1 MPNVPQARN
10 SQEFHRRR
18 AEVEMDRALT
28 AKQPSVAMLHLE
40 LARKH
45 REERDRM
52 LMEDRARLR
61 ANPPRLFNRTDKEC

>member
-1 MPNVPQARN
+1 
-10 SQEFHRRR
+10 
-18 AEVEMDRALT
+18 
-28 AKQPSVAMLHLE
+28 MLHLE

-61 ANPPRLFNRTDKEC
+61 AHPPRLFNRTDKEC